1 LTHFDSLNIRLINN
15 RLIKSMHIKLNDR
28 QKHILWATVR
38 QYVATARPVGSETL
52 LEEYDMNVSSAT
64 VRNAMGR
71 LEKFGLLYQPHISSG
86 RIPSDSGYRIYVDRL
101 LTPSE
106 AMRQQVQDLLNARL
120 NWETW
125 SLEAALRGAA
135 DILAV
140 LSGYITLITL
150 PQTITATL
158 HHVQLVPVEGG
169 RMMMIL
175 VLDTYETQSIL
186 MSLPSSPDHAP
197 YDTALLSQE
206 LEILSNFLNHH
217 LKGRS
222 LHEIHTL
229 DWNELGDAFTH
240 YAKLLQDTLIA
251 LGQRMSHQLGSSQLL
266 ISGLAEVLRRHPE
279 FSEIDKVQT
288 IIHLLESE
296 QESLLPLFFEPQSD
310 SATSNVMVR
319 IGSENPLEPMQ
330 NCALVSSTYKWGER
344 SMGSIGILGPT
355 RMMYENAIALVEAT
369 SHLLSAVV
377 TQNA

>member
-1 LTHFDSLNIRLINN
+1 
-15 RLIKSMHIKLNDR
+15 MHIKLSDR
-28 QKHILWATVR
+28 QKHVLWATVR

-71 LEKFGLLYQPHISSG
+71 LEKIGLLYQPHTSAG
-86 RIPSDSGYRIYVDRL
+86 RVPSDSGYRIYVDRL

-106 AMRQQVQDLLNARL
+106 TMRQQVQALFTAQL

-158 HHVQLVPVEGG
+158 RHVQVVPVEAA
-169 RMMMIL
+169 RIMLIL

-186 MSLPSSPDHAP
+186 LSLPQHPDSDCQDAEM
-197 YDTALLSQE
+197 LSQE

-222 LHEIHTL
+222 LYEIHSL
-229 DWNELGDAFTH
+229 DWNELDDAFKH
-240 YAKLLQDTLIA
+240 YAQLLEDTLVA
-251 LGQRMSHQLGSSQLL
+251 LSQRMCSQSGSSQLL

-279 FSEIDKVQT
+279 FSEIEKVQT
-288 IIHLLESE
+288 IIQLLESE
-296 QESLLPLFFEPQSD
+296 KASLLPLFFESTGD
-310 SATSNVMVR
+310 SKPSNVTIR
-319 IGSENPLEPMQ
+319 IGTENPLEPMQ
-330 NCALVSSTYKWGER
+330 NCTLVSSTYQWGE
-344 SMGSIGILGPT
+344 SCLGSIGILGPT
-355 RMMYENAIALVEAT
+355 RMVYEDAIALVEAT
-369 SHLLSAVV
+369 SHLLSDVV
-377 TQNA
+377 TQRA

>member
-1 LTHFDSLNIRLINN
+1 
-15 RLIKSMHIKLNDR
+15 MHIKLNDR
-28 QKHILWATVR
+28 QKHVLWATVR

-71 LEKFGLLYQPHISSG
+71 LEKFGLLYQPHTSAG
-86 RIPSDSGYRIYVDRL
+86 RVPSDSGYRIYVDSL

-106 AMRQQVQDLLNARL
+106 AMRQQVQTLLNARL
-120 NWETW
+120 NWEAW

-150 PQTITATL
+150 PQAITATL
-158 HHVQLVPVEGG
+158 RHVQLVPVEAS
-169 RMMMIL
+169 RMMLIL

-186 MSLPSSPDHAP
+186 MSLPSSPEGDRR
-197 YDTALLSQE
+197 DSDLLSQE

-222 LHEIHTL
+222 LQEIHSL
-229 DWNELGDAFTH
+229 DWNDLDHAFKH
-240 YAKLLQDTLIA
+240 YAELLQDTLMA
-251 LGQRMSHQLGSSQLL
+251 LGKRIGHSSGSSQLL

-279 FSEIDKVQT
+279 FSEIEKVQT

-296 QESLLPLFFEPQSD
+296 RDSLLPLFFETPSD
-310 SATSNVMVR
+310 STMSNVMIR

-330 NCALVSSTYKWGER
+330 NCALVSSTYKWGET

-355 RMMYENAIALVEAT
+355 RMVYEDAIALVEAT
-369 SHLLSAVV
+369 SHLLSEVV
-377 TQNA
+377 TQSA